1 MHSQKRKRTIS
12 VSSSLTPL
20 PYLHPMFSRR
30 LFNWVFYG
38 HVWIALAA
46 TGLAW
51 TTLRLVY
58 GPQQNDS
65 EWPVL
70 SFIFLATLGVYTLHR
85 YLSFRRAGVRPTS
98 RRYGIVRN
106 HPRISLVV
114 GACSTLLAG
123 VIGLSFIGAIWH
135 ALLLAL
141 PVTVFYLTPPLPGWR
156 RLRDLP
162 YVKVIW
168 VAWAWTIM
176 TMEVPVEAM
185 MSPDHPSHVFSAEI
199 ICRFL
204 FTLSVAL
211 LFDFRDVILD
221 RSQQV
226 RTVANSHPRVA
237 IGLVLAAMAGCL
249 TIVWTQHGYEQ
260 PYTIAL
266 TLAYLSVVVVTLL
279 TNERRSENWYAVV
292 VNGLLLV
299 PPLMVWLLLCW
310 GGDAGAGGGL

>member
-1 MHSQKRKRTIS
+1 
-12 VSSSLTPL
+12 
-20 PYLHPMFSRR
+20 MFSRR

-58 GPQQNDS
+58 GPQQYAS

-70 SFIFLATLGVYTLHR
+70 TFIFFATLGVYTLHR
-85 YLSFRRAGVRPTS
+85 YLSFRRAGVRPAS
-98 RRYGIVRN
+98 RRYEIVRN
-106 HPRISLVV
+106 HPHVSLAV
-114 GACSTLLAG
+114 GAGSTLLAG
-123 VIGLSFIGAIWH
+123 IIGLGFIGAIWH
-135 ALLLAL
+135 SLLWAL
-141 PVTVFYLTPPLPGWR
+141 PLTVFYLTPPLPGWR

-168 VAWAWTIM
+168 VAWAWSIM
-176 TMEVPVEAM
+176 TVEIPVEAM
-185 MSPDHPSHVFSAEI
+185 IDPINSADHGGLLFLVGPGSPQAPFTYEI
-199 ICRFL
+199 ICRLL

-221 RSQQV
+221 RSQNV
-226 RTVANSHPRVA
+226 KTVANSHPRAA
-237 IGLVLAAMAGCL
+237 IGLVLAAMAGGL
-249 TIVWTQHGYEQ
+249 TIVWTQRGYEQ

-266 TLAYLSVVVVTLL
+266 TLAYLSVVAVAFL

-299 PPLMVWLLLCW
+299 PPLLVWLLLYL

>member
-1 MHSQKRKRTIS
+1 M
-12 VSSSLTPL
+12 L
-20 PYLHPMFSRR
+20 SRR
-30 LFNWVFYG
+30 LFNWLFYG

-58 GPQQNDS
+58 APQQYAS

-70 SFIFLATLGVYTLHR
+70 TFIFFATLGVYTLHR

-98 RRYGIVRN
+98 RRYEIVRN
-106 HPRISLVV
+106 HPYVSLAV
-114 GACSTLLAG
+114 GAGSTLLAG
-123 VIGLSFIGAIWH
+123 IIGLGFIGAIWH
-135 ALLLAL
+135 SLLWAL
-141 PVTVFYLTPPLPGWR
+141 PLTVFYLTPPLPGWR

-168 VAWAWTIM
+168 VAWAWSIM
-176 TMEVPVEAM
+176 TVEIPVEAM
-185 MSPDHPSHVFSAEI
+185 IDPINSADHRDLLFMVGLGSPQDPFTYEI
-199 ICRFL
+199 ICRLL

-221 RSQQV
+221 RSQNV
-226 RTVANSHPRVA
+226 RTVANTYPRVA
-237 IGLVLAAMAGCL
+237 IGLVLAAMVSCL
-249 TIVWTQHGYEQ
+249 TIIWTQNGYEQ

-266 TLAYLSVVVVTLL
+266 TLAYLIVVAVAFL
-279 TNERRSENWYAVV
+279 TNERQSENWYAVV
-292 VNGLLLV
+292 VNGLLLL
-299 PPLMVWLLLCW
+299 PPLLVWLLLFW